1 MAEFTSSFSASTY
14 KPRYIIDKLNGT
26 NYQVWKIRMEL
37 YLTQLQLWDVTS
49 GIENQPDHLKDE
61 DSTSLDDTYDAWHSK
76 NNSAK
81 MELILHC
88 QDRQVQMVKK
98 LTTANAIWKFF
109 EKNYEHT
116 DLVYQVSLI
125 KKLVNTT
132 MQEGQSSSKFLE
144 TWQILL
150 DEVLVSGLA
159 IPEELQSMLLLASLP
174 ASWRAFITT
183 QATTAN
189 LQLQNLVAKIHRE
202 ETLRDQTNSSQKSTA
217 LVTTTRN
224 SRPYNGKKPHYSG
237 PPRQHNSGSKS
248 QSQSLHNHQNPKQ
261 CANCH
266 RFGHLTRNCRKP
278 RNQGNRPIFHPNFY
292 PSYPQGG
299 TRHGQPS
306 TSIYGQAHYAD
317 ISTYDN
323 PSYPLQLYAT
333 TIATSYLNI
342 WLLDTD
348 ATHHMTYHLHWLS
361 NITYLEHPLEK
372 MKIMVMLMQF
382 DLWDWL
388 NNPINAVCPGLAPAS
403 GASTSTSSLATTSVS
418 LQASSSSAP
427 TTSSPGTASAGS
439 RIATLDMVDQWHRNH
454 HRVYS
459 FLLINCTDNVLTPLR
474 SHTTAHEVW
483 AFLCNMYEAKTPG
496 RIPAPGKSLMDI
508 DFLAFPNLW
517 DFISRML
524 LLRDE
529 LTTCGL
535 KISLWDMEIRL
546 LLKLPIPYE
555 ALF

>member
-1 MAEFTSSFSASTY
+1 
-14 KPRYIIDKLNGT
+14 
-26 NYQVWKIRMEL
+26 MEL

-49 GIENQPDHLKDE
+49 GVKNQPDHLKDE

-88 QDRQVQMVKK
+88 QDRQVQMIKK

-159 IPEELQSMLLLASLP
+159 IHEELQSMLLLASLP

-189 LQLQNLVAKIHRE
+189 LQLQNLVAKIHQE
-202 ETLRDQTNSSQKSTA
+202 ETLCDQTNSSQKSTT

-248 QSQSLHNHQNPKQ
+248 QSQSFHNHQNPKQ

-266 RFGHLTRNCRKP
+266 RFGHLTKDCRKP
-278 RNQGNRPIFHPNFY
+278 RNQGNHPIFHPNFY
-292 PSYPQGG
+292 PSYP
-299 TRHGQPS
+299 R
-306 TSIYGQAHYAD
+306 A
-317 ISTYDN
+317 N
-323 PSYPLQLYAT
+323 
-333 TIATSYLNI
+333 
-342 WLLDTD
+342 
-348 ATHHMTYHLHWLS
+348 
-361 NITYLEHPLEK
+361 
-372 MKIMVMLMQF
+372 
-382 DLWDWL
+382 
-388 NNPINAVCPGLAPAS
+388 
-403 GASTSTSSLATTSVS
+403 
-418 LQASSSSAP
+418 
-427 TTSSPGTASAGS
+427 
-439 RIATLDMVDQWHRNH
+439 R
-454 HRVYS
+454 
-459 FLLINCTDNVLTPLR
+459 
-474 SHTTAHEVW
+474 
-483 AFLCNMYEAKTPG
+483 
-496 RIPAPGKSLMDI
+496 
-508 DFLAFPNLW
+508 
-517 DFISRML
+517 
-524 LLRDE
+524 
-529 LTTCGL
+529 
-535 KISLWDMEIRL
+535 
-546 LLKLPIPYE
+546 
-555 ALF
+555 

>member
-1 MAEFTSSFSASTY
+1 MAEFASSFSASTY

-49 GIENQPDHLKDE
+49 KVKNQPDHLKDE

-98 LTTANAIWKFF
+98 LTIANAIWKFF

-150 DEVLVSGLA
+150 NGVLVSGLA

-189 LQLQNLVAKIHRE
+189 LQLQNLVAKIHQE
-202 ETLRDQTNSSQKSTA
+202 ETLHDQTNSSQKSTA
-217 LVTTTRN
+217 HVTTTRN

-237 PPRQHNSGSKS
+237 PHRQHNSESKS

-266 RFGHLTRNCRKP
+266 HFGHLTKDCQKP
-278 RNQGNRPIFHPNFY
+278 RNQGW
-292 PSYPQGG
+292 G
-299 TRHGQPS
+299 RHGSKALPEFS
-306 TSIYGQAHYAD
+306 EG
-317 ISTYDN
+317 
-323 PSYPLQLYAT
+323 
-333 TIATSYLNI
+333 
-342 WLLDTD
+342 
-348 ATHHMTYHLHWLS
+348 
-361 NITYLEHPLEK
+361 
-372 MKIMVMLMQF
+372 F
-382 DLWDWL
+382 
-388 NNPINAVCPGLAPAS
+388 G
-403 GASTSTSSLATTSVS
+403 
-418 LQASSSSAP
+418 
-427 TTSSPGTASAGS
+427 SAG
-439 RIATLDMVDQWHRNH
+439 
-454 HRVYS
+454 
-459 FLLINCTDNVLTPLR
+459 
-474 SHTTAHEVW
+474 
-483 AFLCNMYEAKTPG
+483 
-496 RIPAPGKSLMDI
+496 
-508 DFLAFPNLW
+508 
-517 DFISRML
+517 
-524 LLRDE
+524 RD
-529 LTTCGL
+529 
-535 KISLWDMEIRL
+535 W
-546 LLKLPIPYE
+546 
-555 ALF
+555 